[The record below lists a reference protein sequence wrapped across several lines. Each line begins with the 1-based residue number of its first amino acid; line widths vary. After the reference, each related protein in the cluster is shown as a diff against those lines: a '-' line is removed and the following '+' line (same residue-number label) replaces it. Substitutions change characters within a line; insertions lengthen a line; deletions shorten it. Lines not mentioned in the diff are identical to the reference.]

1 MITFDSSQYADNL
14 VYNLGDV
21 LMVQPRNLSS
31 SIEIALNALGYS
43 DKLLDRR
50 FYLQPNDA
58 NISKP
63 PVWLVQGLLFCKIL
77 ETLFFV

>member
-1 MITFDSSQYADNL
+1 MVSFDSTEHAQAL
-14 VYNLGDV
+14 VYQPGDV

-31 SIEIALNALGYS
+31 SIEIALNALGYP

-50 FYLQPNDA
+50 FYLHPNDP

-63 PVWLVQGLLFCKIL
+63 PSWLIQG
-77 ETLFFV
+77 T